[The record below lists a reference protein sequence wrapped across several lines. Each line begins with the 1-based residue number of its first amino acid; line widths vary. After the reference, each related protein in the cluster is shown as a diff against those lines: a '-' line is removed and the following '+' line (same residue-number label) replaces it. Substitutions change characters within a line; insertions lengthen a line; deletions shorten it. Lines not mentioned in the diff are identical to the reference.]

1 MQGLLQGATGLLID
15 RRWEPVGT
23 GLEVLDK
30 YTRQPFS
37 VVARPAPADVGRGVA
52 GAARAAASP
61 LPPARRQAV
70 LGGAARLLEA
80 RKDEICALYVAETGF
95 TPTD

>member
-15 RRWEPVGT
+15 GRWEPVGT

-37 VVARPAPADVGRGVA
+37 VVAR
-52 GAARAAASP
+52 AAR
-61 LPPARRQAV
+61 
-70 LGGAARLLEA
+70 
-80 RKDEICALYVAETGF
+80 
-95 TPTD
+95 PT